1 MPVRATVAT
10 IAMLTLLVGGCAR
23 PGDTVGDS
31 DLPLAARIG
40 TLTVND
46 RWESCDKHRPEDAVG
61 VDGAQEA
68 LTMPLLDDSFQPV
81 SAVICGATVKQ
92 RPSGGSDY
100 VAFESKTDDLGALL
114 PALRLPDVDYDAEA
128 CTADLPA
135 VPWLVLLDARGRW
148 VRPGVPI
155 DDCGKPR
162 QEFRDVYGALRTT
175 EVSSKVVSE
184 IESDA
189 AARAGCSQTYGDM
202 TWAYGA
208 FDNVREVNVDSLP
221 AATEVRR
228 CVYFVPEK
236 ERGGDKPAG
245 DFRSGGLM
253 DDSAW
258 AAIRK
263 ELVAAPPAPACT
275 TPASGFALLQ
285 LTRGG
290 SVSVERDGCRRALVE
305 PIDGGATLRVAGPAL
320 LELVFTK

>member
-23 PGDTVGDS
+23 PGETGDLLS
-31 DLPLAARIG
+31 ADRIG

-46 RWESCDKHRPEDAVG
+46 RWESCDRHRPEDPIGA
-61 VDGAQEA
+61 DGAQEA

-81 SAVICGATVKQ
+81 SAVICGNTVKE

-100 VAFESKTDDLGALL
+100 VAFESKTDDLSALL

-135 VPWLVLLDARGRW
+135 VPWLVLLDAQGRW

-162 QEFRDVYGALRTT
+162 MEFRNVFEKLQTT

-202 TWAYGA
+202 TWATGM
-208 FDNVREVNVDSLP
+208 FDNVREVDIESLP
-221 AATEVRR
+221 TATEVRR

-245 DFRSGGLM
+245 DFRSGGLL
-253 DDSAW
+253 DDGAW
-258 AAIRK
+258 EAVRK
-263 ELVAAPPAPACT
+263 ALVASAPAPACT

-290 SVSVERDGCRRALVE
+290 SVSVEKDGCRRALVE
-305 PIDGGATLRVAGPAL
+305 PIDGGATLRVAGPEL
-320 LELVFTK
+320 LDLVFTK